1 MTPLNPTLR
10 TMLAQSKSLL
20 VIGLVS
26 VLIWL
31 LAEAESLRTEQL
43 RVEVN
48 FRAGSETARYIHA
61 DTDVPTTF
69 TVRLQGST
77 ARVDTLASQ
86 LRKPVTLEPG
96 MTGIPVEPGRHAIN
110 LLTVLRDLPVVRE
123 SGVSIADV
131 QPGIVSVSIDTLAVR
146 EAKVRIVLPAGALV
160 EGTPEPT
167 RPTVELRYPESAA
180 KDLPKEITLD
190 APIDPEALTGLPEN
204 RRVTIP
210 NIRVE
215 LPEPLRGVEGARVI
229 PSSVGAQVTL
239 RSRTGT
245 YTIPSVPVHVR
256 LAPTETGIWDITMP
270 AESRLLTDVTVSGPS
285 DYIDQI
291 RADKVKPIA
300 FIPLSFEEL
309 ERAAAS
315 GEPIEKAPVFTELP
329 SQLKFDPKQRTV
341 KLTVKRRELPASS
354 PAGPDTNGRP

>member
-1 MTPLNPTLR
+1 MISQ
-10 TMLAQSKSLL
+10 AKSFL

-43 RVEVN
+43 RIDVS
-48 FRAGSETARYIHA
+48 FKAGPETARYIHA
-61 DTDVPTTF
+61 DPDVPTTF
-69 TVRLQGST
+69 NIRLQGST
-77 ARVDTLASQ
+77 ARVDALASQ
-86 LRKPVTLEPG
+86 LRKPIALEPG
-96 MTGIPVEPGRHAIN
+96 MTGIPIEPGKHAIN

-131 QPGIVSVSIDTLAVR
+131 QPGIVSVTVDTLAVR
-146 EAKVRIVLPAGALV
+146 IAKIRIVLPPGALV
-160 EGTPEPT
+160 DGIPEPT
-167 RPTVELRYPESAA
+167 RPTAELRYPESAA
-180 KDLPKEITLD
+180 RDLPADLTLD
-190 APIDPEALTGLPEN
+190 APIDPQALTGLPEN

-210 NIRVE
+210 TIRIE
-215 LPEPLRGVEGARVI
+215 LPEPLRGIEGARVI
-229 PSSVGAQVTL
+229 PSTVGAQITL

-285 DYIDQI
+285 DSIDLI
-291 RADKVKPIA
+291 RTEKVKPIA

-329 SQLKFDPKQRTV
+329 TQLKFDPKQRTV
-341 KLTVKRRELPASS
+341 KLTVKRREQPATMPPTA
-354 PAGPDTNGRP
+354 PAPGEGRP